1 MKKTINTLRY
11 QGVDDIVLLTGDLE
25 EQAKEVALKMGVDGY
40 KAELLPSDKA
50 EQVLKYQSKGAK
62 VVMVGDGIND
72 APALAYANVGIALG
86 GGSTDVAMEASDI
99 TIHGDNPMMIPTI
112 MDLSKNTMQVV
123 KQNFG
128 LVIGINSL
136 GLMLSAI
143 GRLPVLWGAIL
154 HNSSTIF
161 VVSNSIRLMFFNM
174 ERGV

>member
-1 MKKTINTLRY
+1 MC
-11 QGVDDIVLLTGDLE
+11 
-25 EQAKEVALKMGVDGY
+25 
-40 KAELLPSDKA
+40 
-50 EQVLKYQSKGAK
+50 
-62 VVMVGDGIND
+62 
-72 APALAYANVGIALG
+72 GIAG
-86 GGSTDVAMEASDI
+86 YVSKQNIEFDVLSSMASVI
-99 TIHGDNPMMIPTI
+99 THRGPNAEGFYFDKLFEVNIGLAHKRLSI